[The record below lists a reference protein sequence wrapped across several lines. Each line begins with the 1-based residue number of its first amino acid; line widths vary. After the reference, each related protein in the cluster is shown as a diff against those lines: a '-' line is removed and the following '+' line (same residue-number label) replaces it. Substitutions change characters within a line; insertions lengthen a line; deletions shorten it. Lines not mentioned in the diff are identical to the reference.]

1 MVSLEHQTLFFKRLN
16 DSPLQPLFTE
26 IYSNKIGEF
35 SDGSNNAGDLALNLL
50 IAVKAGD
57 KVKAEK
63 FYAIFS
69 KRQPTRDSHWIHDH
83 YVLFC
88 IVAAVT
94 KFGFNTTWI
103 SNVINLSLSSA
114 NPIDKAIRETF
125 KNLLAGNY
133 NAKNDLHQISL
144 VYQFLSKDAHYQ
156 DEHISKMFH
165 ELWLKQFPFFDD
177 DFLNLISLKAIEV
190 AFVKTGLLSRREEYY
205 LKNFVPVFNRKAEL
219 LSNSLAWFIIIMLIV
234 GIFYGLYRLN
244 GMETDFPAFV
254 KPVFFAISISGVGV
268 LGVLGWKKTITKFI
282 RKSID
287 SFFQFKSF
295 EQKTEKVDLKS

>member
-1 MVSLEHQTLFFKRLN
+1 MVYLEHKTLFLKRLN

-35 SDGSNNAGDLALNLL
+35 TDGSTDAGDLALNLL

-63 FYAIFS
+63 LYTNFS
-69 KRQPTRDSHWIHDH
+69 KRQPTKDSHWVHDH

-94 KFGFNTTWI
+94 KFGFNSTWI
-103 SNVINLSLSSA
+103 SNVINLSLSFA
-114 NPIDKAIRETF
+114 NPVDKSIRETF
-125 KNLLAGNY
+125 KNLLAGNC

-144 VYQFLSKDAHYQ
+144 VYQFLSKDEHYH
-156 DEHISKMFH
+156 DEHINRMFH
-165 ELWLKQFPFFDD
+165 ELWLKPFPFFDD

-190 AFVKTGLLSRREEYY
+190 AFVKTGLLSKREEYY
-205 LKNFVPVFNRKAEL
+205 LKHFIPVFNRKTEF
-219 LSNSLAWFIIIMLIV
+219 LSNSLAWFIIIIIVV

-244 GMETDFPAFV
+244 GMETDFPAYV
-254 KPVFFAISISGVGV
+254 KPLFFVISISGVGV
-268 LGVLGWKKTITKFI
+268 LGILGWKKTIAKFF
-282 RKSID
+282 RKIID
-287 SFFQFKSF
+287 AFFQFKSF
-295 EQKTEKVDLKS
+295 EGKDNLHR